1 VPASFSTRSFANLFL
16 PRELQLRQGLIELRL
31 RLLDLFALAIDL
43 SLDGADIGS
52 CDGKLCLRLIGRD
65 PVVAIVDP
73 RQQIAGIDVLIV
85 GGRHIGGIAANLR
98 RDRKTP
104 GRDEG
109 VVGGFVMTDVES
121 ISDAPD

>member
-1 VPASFSTRSFANLFL
+1 MVPASFSTRSFANLFL
-16 PRELQLRQGLIELRL
+16 PRELQLRQGLIEL

-65 PVVAIVDP
+65 PVVAVVDP

-85 GGRHIGGIAANLR
+85 RHIGGIAANLW

-104 GRDEG
+104 GRDEASS
-109 VVGGFVMTDVES
+109 VDS
-121 ISDAPD
+121 